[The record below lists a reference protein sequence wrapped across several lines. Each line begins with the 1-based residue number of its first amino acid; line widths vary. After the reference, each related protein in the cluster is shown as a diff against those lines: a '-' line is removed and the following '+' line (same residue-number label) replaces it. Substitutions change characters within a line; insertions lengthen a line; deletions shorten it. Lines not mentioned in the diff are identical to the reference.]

1 MKCNVA
7 GSNGVPAH
15 TPCREVLQHNNEW
28 VSLPVSPPTPTFIDV
43 CLPVFISDICTRG
56 AVSFRNTLLL
66 PFYLLVFDIP
76 AAGVLAGALHRFYL
90 LREVVS
96 SSLRSFNR

>member
-1 MKCNVA
+1 M
-7 GSNGVPAH
+7 
-15 TPCREVLQHNNEW
+15 
-28 VSLPVSPPTPTFIDV
+28 VSLHTHRVGKCSSTIMSGCHYLSPPPPTPTFIDI

-66 PFYLLVFDIP
+66 PFYLLVLDIP

-90 LREVVS
+90 LREVAALFAVS
-96 SSLRSFNR
+96 TDSIL